1 MVDQA
6 DSVRD
11 GTAARLRVDLSER
24 RHDLRHDVPVPF
36 ASDPFAGYG
45 TDHRLP
51 PTGPVD
57 LGGVVKARA
66 IQCALSRVCGLCGLS
81 LATGPAAATTFL
93 GSVAEADAN
102 TFAFPPVHMDCAEL
116 ALDTYPALRVRA
128 AARAR
133 GVGRRG
139 HRRLRA
145 GAARGA
151 RRPRA
156 VPPELRLEPGDRH
169 ARVRSRASARCP
181 SLSGLRTR

>member
-45 TDHRLP
+45 TDHRMP

-102 TFAFPPVHMDCAEL
+102 TFVFPPVHMDCAEL
-116 ALDTYPALRVRA
+116 ALDTYPALRVPVL
-128 AARAR
+128 
-133 GVGRRG
+133 GQ
-139 HRRLRA
+139 RLVLAEWAVVVTGGFELERPA
-145 GAARGA
+145 ERGA
-151 RRPRA
+151 P
-156 VPPELRLEPGDRH
+156 VLFHPNS
-169 ARVRSRASARCP
+169 VSSRATVTP
-181 SLSGLRTR
+181 G

>member
-1 MVDQA
+1 MVDPA
-6 DSVRD
+6 DRVRD

-45 TDHRLP
+45 TDHRLR
-51 PTGPVD
+51 PTGPAD

-102 TFAFPPVHMDCAEL
+102 TFVFPPVHMDCAEL
-116 ALDTYPALRVRA
+116 ALDTYPALRVPVL
-128 AARAR
+128 
-133 GVGRRG
+133 GQ
-139 HRRLRA
+139 RLVLTEWAVVVTGGFELERPA
-145 GAARGA
+145 ERGA
-151 RRPRA
+151 P
-156 VPPELRLEPGDRH
+156 VLFHPNS
-169 ARVRSRASARCP
+169 VSSRATVTP
-181 SLSGLRTR
+181 G

>member
-24 RHDLRHDVPVPF
+24 RHDLRYDVPVPF

-116 ALDTYPALRVRA
+116 ALDTYPALRVPVLGQWLVLAEWAVVVTGGFELERPA
-128 AARAR
+128 E
-133 GVGRRG
+133 
-139 HRRLRA
+139 
-145 GAARGA
+145 RGA
-151 RRPRA
+151 P
-156 VPPELRLEPGDRH
+156 VLFHPNS
-169 ARVRSRASARCP
+169 VSSRATVTP
-181 SLSGLRTR
+181 G